1 MNVVLY
7 YNTLLSF
14 FKDLK
19 VKPDVLIKFRI
30 SMLYDFSNL

>member
-14 FKDLK
+14 FKDSE
-19 VKPDVLIKFRI
+19 VKPNVFDKIQ
-30 SMLYDFSNL
+30 NLNVMRFL

>member
-14 FKDLK
+14 FKHLK
-19 VKPDVLIKFRI
+19 VKPDVFDTIQ
-30 SMLYDFSNL
+30 NLNVIRFL